1 MRIAIHRRDA
11 ENAEGAQRYFELW
24 ILLRALCSCVF
35 AIYVTFQI
43 AALLACVVA
52 ANAYGELPSLQETA
66 LLRIAVIGFT
76 RKAINYDERDARMLE
91 GSLSDSLKSNVRAS
105 LVERN
110 LFQPALAGLGYE
122 GSINLSREEARRIG
136 AAVGCDFFIT
146 GKAEMVTRS
155 QSKDEKHIEAIIGVM
170 IVDGRSGELA
180 HFDFIEE
187 KADTSEIALNKA
199 AAVLKASA
207 SLYVQRMM
215 EWRKYREVLKL
226 VVATTPDIERVEE
239 IPEEGTPQSA
249 GFKPPEFLSRVKP
262 EYTHQAES
270 ADISATVE
278 ASVIFQSA
286 GTLREI
292 EITRWAGFGLDESS
306 IEAIRQLK
314 FKPAT
319 RDGKPVSI
327 RATVQYNFRRVE
339 R

>member
-1 MRIAIHRRDA
+1 MYGPSKRRNPESVA
-11 ENAEGAQRYFELW
+11 TQRYFDA
-24 ILLRALCSCVF
+24 IFSLRLCVSARHVK
-35 AIYVTFQI
+35 FQI
-43 AALLACVVA
+43 AALLAFVVMA
-52 ANAYGELPSLQETA
+52 SASALSLTLQEKA
-66 LLRIAVIGFT
+66 PLRIAVIGFT
-76 RKAINYDERDARMLE
+76 RKAINYDERAARMLE
-91 GSLSDSLKSNVRAS
+91 DSLGDSLKSDVRAS

-146 GKAEMVTRS
+146 GKAEMVARS

-187 KADTSEIALNKA
+187 KAENSEIALNKA
-199 AAVLKASA
+199 AAVLKASI
-207 SLYVQRMM
+207 SLYVQRMT
-215 EWRKYREVLKL
+215 EWRKSREVLKL
-226 VVATTPDIERVEE
+226 VVPTTPDIERVEE
-239 IPEEGTPQSA
+239 IPEEGSPQSA

-278 ASVIFQSA
+278 ASVIFQA
-286 GTLREI
+286 TGTLREI

-319 RDGKPVSI
+319 RDGKPVSV
-327 RATVQYNFRRVE
+327 RATVQYNFRRVD